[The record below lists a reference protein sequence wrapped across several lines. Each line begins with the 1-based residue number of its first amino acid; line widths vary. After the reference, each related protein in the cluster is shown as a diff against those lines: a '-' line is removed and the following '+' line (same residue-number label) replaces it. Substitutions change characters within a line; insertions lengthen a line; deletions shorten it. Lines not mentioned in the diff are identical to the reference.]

1 MYVTSLKPTE
11 KIRLSKNVLD
21 CPANNTESVS
31 ERHSENNN
39 DKQPDSPKG
48 GEMELERQ
56 TSEQGNV
63 DVDIDRPTDEYDSDS
78 DSDLLPVS
86 DLGLYEWL
94 FE

>member
-1 MYVTSLKPTE
+1 
-11 KIRLSKNVLD
+11 
-21 CPANNTESVS
+21 
-31 ERHSENNN
+31 
-39 DKQPDSPKG
+39 
-48 GEMELERQ
+48 MELERQ

-63 DVDIDRPTDEYDSDS
+63 DVDICRPTDEYDSDS

>member
-1 MYVTSLKPTE
+1 M
-11 KIRLSKNVLD
+11 D
-21 CPANNTESVS
+21 CPANNTESAS
-31 ERHSENNN
+31 ETHSENNN

-48 GEMELERQ
+48 GEMELEPQ

-63 DVDIDRPTDEYDSDS
+63 DVDIYRPTDEYDSDS
-78 DSDLLPVS
+78 DSDLLPLS

>member
-1 MYVTSLKPTE
+1 
-11 KIRLSKNVLD
+11 
-21 CPANNTESVS
+21 
-31 ERHSENNN
+31 
-39 DKQPDSPKG
+39 
-48 GEMELERQ
+48 MELERQ

-86 DLGLYEWL
+86 DLGLYDWL